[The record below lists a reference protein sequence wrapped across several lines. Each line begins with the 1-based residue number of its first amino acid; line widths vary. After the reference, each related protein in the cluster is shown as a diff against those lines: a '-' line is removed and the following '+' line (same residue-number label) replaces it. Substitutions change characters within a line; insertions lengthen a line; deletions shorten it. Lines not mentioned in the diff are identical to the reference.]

1 MGDGC
6 SGSQV
11 LGGWRAHLL
20 LTARPRPRQLLFQ
33 ESNPGV
39 RYEYTIQR
47 EADGHSQVEPSEF
60 SWRYGPWTKCTV
72 TCGTGEDRGGH
83 SCGPTGPGSGQ
94 QCPASTSSSL
104 LLGEPPR
111 AWSAA
116 LRTPVALCLE
126 WGR

>member
-1 MGDGC
+1 M
-6 SGSQV
+6 
-11 LGGWRAHLL
+11 
-20 LTARPRPRQLLFQ
+20 LTARPAPPRQLLFQ

-39 RYEYTIQR
+39 RYEYTIHR
-47 EADGHSQVEPSEF
+47 EADGHGQVEPPEF

-83 SCGPTGPGSGQ
+83 SCGPAGPGSGEG
-94 QCPASTSSSL
+94 CLASTSGSL